1 MMEPKYTVCPSC
13 DGEGWKSKL
22 GAFTGDQMD
31 EWYGENSVERE
42 EFIEEY
48 TKPGGIYDE
57 PCSTCK
63 GQRVVL
69 TAELAD
75 LMEYLREQA
84 EEAAVY
90 RAESG
95 DWGW

>member
-1 MMEPKYTVCPSC
+1 MTEPKYTLCPKC
-13 DGEGWKSKL
+13 EGEGWQSKL
-22 GAFTGDQMD
+22 GAFTSSDLD
-31 EWYGENSVERE
+31 EWYGDGDERY

-48 TKPGGIYDE
+48 TTRGGMYDE
-57 PCSTCK
+57 KCGTCK
-63 GQRVVL
+63 GERVVL
-69 TAELAD
+69 TAELDD
-75 LMEYLREQA
+75 LMEYLREVA